1 MTKQKRKISRTAVR
15 RGKPGVK
22 RRTIKKIK
30 RQPARW
36 KLSRPKKRKP
46 VKAVSK
52 KISRK
57 PAKKIIKTRPTPR
70 YVLNNTFEFLYEL
83 RDLVLKASPAE
94 KDRMARH
101 ISGLGRIKLAI
112 ISGIFMNKEH
122 TDPAIADLLIVG
134 DDIEQRRLRS
144 FLRSLEAEVG
154 KEIKFAV
161 MEKDEFQYR
170 LSMFDRFI
178 RVLLESPH
186 EKIINK
192 LGL

>member
-1 MTKQKRKISRTAVR
+1 MVKQKRKTSRTAVR

-30 RQPARW
+30 RRPARW

-57 PAKKIIKTRPTPR
+57 PAKKIIKARPAPR
-70 YVLNNTFEFLYEL
+70 YVLDNTFEFLYEL

-94 KDRMARH
+94 KDRMAER
-101 ISGLGRIKLAI
+101 IGKLGRIKLAI

-122 TDPAIADLLIVG
+122 SDPAIADLLIVG